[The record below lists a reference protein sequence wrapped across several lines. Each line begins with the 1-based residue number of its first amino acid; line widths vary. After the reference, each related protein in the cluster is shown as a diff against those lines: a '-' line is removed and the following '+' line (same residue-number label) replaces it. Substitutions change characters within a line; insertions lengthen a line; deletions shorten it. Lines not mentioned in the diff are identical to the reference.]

1 MAQLTFKSNFNYML
15 CMQVQRVLK
24 LKMWQFRGMCLTQ
37 THTKARDA
45 DKALPVSELLYKEK
59 KRNNR

>member
-1 MAQLTFKSNFNYML
+1 ML

-37 THTKARDA
+37 THTKAHDA

-59 KRNNR
+59 KRKNR